1 MKILSCYIENYGKF
15 VKRDFDFDNDI
26 TAFNWENGAGKT
38 TLASFIKAMFYG
50 IPSVKANTKNFEDR
64 QHFFPFESGK
74 FGGSIV
80 FEHNG
85 AEFKIER
92 FFDKKSSVKDELKVY
107 KNGSLTDELGE
118 DIGKTIFGIDKESFE
133 KTVFFNAEDV
143 EIYTPAGI
151 EAKIQNSDEGSAA
164 KKVLE
169 DEIKKLQPQ
178 RGKNGLIPNQQEL
191 VRTLR
196 EEANRLESIQERTQ
210 TLYERRNQLK
220 KEIKEKEEEIK
231 KSLVLESKLEEYIMP
246 ANKERE
252 FAALSD
258 MFMTGI
264 PQESDFERINKYF
277 DEFKELEEKDAQLK
291 DQQQQILKK
300 AKTKKLLLAADAF
313 LIITAAVLLG
323 IGQIIGAVVTVGMA
337 GVLAVYLCVSAK
349 KLKQAQVLQQE
360 RRKLTLRYE
369 FCLQEIIEFVKEY
382 KTNYNES
389 DLKSEVKIIREA
401 AEKFIRDKEEYQRI
415 ELRRSEI
422 KREMGMKNADT
433 MQSER
438 EMTSLKQEL
447 ANLER
452 QLYCDE
458 AEMEDLADRQNQL
471 AEAEELL
478 IKYKES
484 LFVFEAALNALQ
496 EAESNIKNKYAAP
509 IKACFGKYEGLAEEI
524 IGAKIIIDDEFNV
537 YFEIMGQQ
545 KSYKHLSCGQKAVLA
560 FCFRMALIDSM
571 YNAEKP
577 FVILDD
583 PFISL
588 DKENMGKIAKA
599 VKMAA
604 KDRQIIYFCCH
615 DSRNV
620 IKSN

>member
-1 MKILSCYIENYGKF
+1 MKILSCHIENYGKF
-15 VKRDFDFDNDI
+15 VKKDFDFNADI
-26 TAFNWENGAGKT
+26 TAFDWENGAGKT
-38 TLASFIKAMFYG
+38 TLASFIKAIFYG
-50 IPSVKANTKNFEDR
+50 IPSVKTNTKNFEDR
-64 QHFFPFESGK
+64 QHFCPFESGK
-74 FGGSIV
+74 FGGSLV

-92 FFDKKSSVKDELKVY
+92 FFDKKSSVKDEVKVY
-107 KNGSLTDELGE
+107 KNGGLTDELGE
-118 DIGKTIFGIDKESFE
+118 DIGKTVFGIDKESFE
-133 KTVFFNAEDV
+133 KTVFFNAEDI

-151 EAKIQNSDEGSAA
+151 EAKIQNSDEGRAA

-196 EEANRLESIQERTQ
+196 EDAYRLESIQERIQ
-210 TLYERRNQLK
+210 TLYERKEQIK

-231 KSLVLESKLEEYIMP
+231 KSLVLESKLEEYVLP

-258 MFMTGI
+258 MFITGV
-264 PQESDFERINKYF
+264 PQESDFERINKCF
-277 DEFKELEEKDAQLK
+277 DEFKELEEKDAQIK
-291 DQQQQILKK
+291 EQQQQILKK

-323 IGQIIGAVVTVGMA
+323 VGQIIGAVVTVGMA
-337 GVLAVYLCVSAK
+337 GILAVYLCLSAK
-349 KLKQAQVLQQE
+349 KLKQAEVLQQE
-360 RRKLTLRYE
+360 RLKLTLIYE
-369 FCLQEIIEFVKEY
+369 FCLQEIIEFVREY
-382 KTNYNES
+382 KANYNES
-389 DLKSEVKIIREA
+389 DLKSEVVNIREA
-401 AEKFIRDKEEYQRI
+401 SEKYAREKEEHQRI

-422 KREMGMKNADT
+422 KREMGMKNADSI
-433 MQSER
+433 QSER
-438 EMTSLKQEL
+438 EMASLKQEMS
-447 ANLER
+447 NLER
-452 QLYCDE
+452 QIYRDE

-478 IKYKES
+478 TKYKDS
-484 LFVFEAALNALQ
+484 FFAFDAALKALQ
-496 EAESNIKNKYAAP
+496 EAEKNIKNKYAAP
-509 IKACFGKYEGLAEEI
+509 IKARFEKYSEVAEEV
-524 IGAKIIIDDEFNV
+524 IGEKIIIDDEFNV

-560 FCFRMALIDSM
+560 FCFRMALADSM
-571 YNAEKP
+571 YGEEKP

-583 PFISL
+583 PFVSL
-588 DKENMGKIAKA
+588 DKENMEKISKA
-599 VKMAA
+599 VKIAA
-604 KDRQIIYFCCH
+604 KDRQVIYFCCH

>member
-15 VKRDFDFDNDI
+15 VKRDFGFDNDI

-151 EAKIQNSDEGSAA
+151 EAKIQNSDEGSAT

-349 KLKQAQVLQQE
+349 KLKQAQFLQQE

>member
-1 MKILSCYIENYGKF
+1 MKIISCHIENYGKF
-15 VKRDFDFDNDI
+15 TKKDFYFDSDI
-26 TAFNWENGAGKT
+26 ASFNWENGAGKT

-50 IPSVKANTKNFEDR
+50 IPSVKANTKSFEDR
-64 QHFFPFESGK
+64 QHFYPFDKGS

-80 FEHNG
+80 FELNG
-85 AEFKIER
+85 TEFKIER
-92 FFDKKSSVKDELKVY
+92 FFDKKSSVKDEVKVY
-107 KNGSLTDELGE
+107 KNGGLTDELGD
-118 DIGKTIFGIDKESFE
+118 DIGKSVFGIDKESFE
-133 KTVFFNAEDV
+133 KTVFFNAEDI

-151 EAKIQNSDEGSAA
+151 EAKIQNSDEGSTA
-164 KKVLE
+164 KKLLE
-169 DEIKKLQPQ
+169 EEIKKLQPQ

-196 EEANRLESIQERTQ
+196 EEAYRLESIQERTQ
-210 TLYERRNQLK
+210 TLYERREQIK
-220 KEIKEKEEEIK
+220 EEIKEKEEEIK
-231 KSLVLESKLEEYIMP
+231 KSLVLESKLEEYVVP

-258 MFMTGI
+258 MFITGV
-264 PQESDFERINKYF
+264 PQKSDFERINKCF
-277 DEFKELEEKDAQLK
+277 DEFKELDEKDSQLK
-291 DQQQQILKK
+291 EQQQQILNK
-300 AKTKKLLLAADAF
+300 AKMNKLLLTVEAF

-323 IGQIIGAVVTVGMA
+323 VGQIIGAVVTVGMA
-337 GVLAVYLCVSAK
+337 GILAVYLCVSAK
-349 KLKQAQVLQQE
+349 KLKQAEVLQQE

-369 FCLQEIIEFVKEY
+369 FCLQEIIEFVRAY

-389 DLKSEVKIIREA
+389 DLKREVEIIREA
-401 AEKFIRDKEEYQRI
+401 AEKYLREKEEHQRI

-422 KREMGMKNADT
+422 KSEMGMKNADSI
-433 MQSER
+433 QSER
-438 EMTSLKQEL
+438 EMARLKQEM

-452 QLYCDE
+452 QIYRDE

-471 AEAEELL
+471 EEAEELL
-478 IKYKES
+478 TKYKES

-496 EAESNIKNKYAAP
+496 EAENNIKNKYAAP
-509 IKACFGKYEGLAEEI
+509 IKARFEKYSEIAEEV
-524 IGAKIIIDDEFNV
+524 IGEKIIIDDEFNV

-560 FCFRMALIDSM
+560 FCFRMALADSM
-571 YNAEKP
+571 YGEEKP

-588 DKENMGKIAKA
+588 DKDNMEKISKA
-599 VKMAA
+599 VRMAS

-620 IKSN
+620 IKST

>member
-1 MKILSCYIENYGKF
+1 VKIISCHIENYGKF
-15 VKRDFDFDNDI
+15 TKKDFYFDSDI
-26 TAFNWENGAGKT
+26 ASFNWENGAGKT

-50 IPSVKANTKNFEDR
+50 IPSVKANTKSFEDR
-64 QHFFPFESGK
+64 QHFYPFDKGS

-80 FEHNG
+80 FELNG
-85 AEFKIER
+85 TEFKIER
-92 FFDKKSSVKDELKVY
+92 FFDKKSSVKDEVKVY
-107 KNGSLTDELGE
+107 KNGGLTDELGD
-118 DIGKTIFGIDKESFE
+118 DIGKSVFGIDKESFE
-133 KTVFFNAEDV
+133 KTVFFNAEDI

-151 EAKIQNSDEGSAA
+151 EAKIQNSDEGSTA
-164 KKVLE
+164 KKLLE
-169 DEIKKLQPQ
+169 EEIKKLQPQ

-196 EEANRLESIQERTQ
+196 EEAYRLESIQERTQ
-210 TLYERRNQLK
+210 TLYERREQIK
-220 KEIKEKEEEIK
+220 EEIKEKEEEIK
-231 KSLVLESKLEEYIMP
+231 KSLVLESKLEEYVVP

-258 MFMTGI
+258 MFITGV
-264 PQESDFERINKYF
+264 PQKSDFERINKCF
-277 DEFKELEEKDAQLK
+277 DEFKELDEKDSQLK
-291 DQQQQILKK
+291 EQQQQILNK
-300 AKTKKLLLAADAF
+300 AKMNKLLLTVEAF

-323 IGQIIGAVVTVGMA
+323 VGQIIGAVVTVGMA
-337 GVLAVYLCVSAK
+337 GILAVYLCVSAK
-349 KLKQAQVLQQE
+349 KLKQAEVLQQE

-369 FCLQEIIEFVKEY
+369 FCLQEIIEFVRAY

-389 DLKSEVKIIREA
+389 DLKREVEIIREA
-401 AEKFIRDKEEYQRI
+401 AEKYLREKEEHQRI

-422 KREMGMKNADT
+422 KSEMGMKNADSI
-433 MQSER
+433 QSER
-438 EMTSLKQEL
+438 EMARLKQEM

-452 QLYCDE
+452 QIYRDE

-471 AEAEELL
+471 EEAEELL
-478 IKYKES
+478 TKYKES

-496 EAESNIKNKYAAP
+496 EAENNIKNKYAAP
-509 IKACFGKYEGLAEEI
+509 IKARFEKYSEIAEEV
-524 IGAKIIIDDEFNV
+524 IGEKIIIDDEFNV

-560 FCFRMALIDSM
+560 FCFRMALADSM
-571 YNAEKP
+571 YGEEKP

-588 DKENMGKIAKA
+588 DKDNMEKISKA
-599 VKMAA
+599 VRMAS

-620 IKSN
+620 IKST

>member
-1 MKILSCYIENYGKF
+1 MRIVSCHIETYGKF
-15 VKRDFDFDNDI
+15 AKKDFNFDHDFSG
-26 TAFNWENGAGKT
+26 FNWENGAGKT

-50 IPSVKANTKNFEDR
+50 IPSVKSNTKSFEDR
-64 QHFFPFESGK
+64 QHFCPFESGR
-74 FGGSIV
+74 FGGSVV

-107 KNGSLTDELGE
+107 KNGGLTDELGE
-118 DIGKTIFGIDKESFE
+118 DIGKTVFGIDKESFE
-133 KTVFFNAEDV
+133 KTVFFNAEDI

-164 KKVLE
+164 RKVME

-191 VRTLR
+191 VRSLR
-196 EEANRLESIQERTQ
+196 EEADRLESTQERVQ
-210 TLYERRNQLK
+210 TLYARRNQLK
-220 KEIKEKEEEIK
+220 REIEEKEEELK
-231 KSLVLESKLEEYIMP
+231 KSIVLASKLEEYVVP
-246 ANKERE
+246 VNKERE
-252 FAALSD
+252 LSALSD
-258 MFMTGI
+258 MFITGV

-291 DQQQQILKK
+291 EQQQQILKK
-300 AKTKKLLLAADAF
+300 GKTKKLLLAANAF
-313 LIITAAVLLG
+313 LIITAAVLLAV
-323 IGQIIGAVVTVGMA
+323 GQMIGAIVTVGMA
-337 GVLAVYLCVSAK
+337 GVLSVYLCISAK
-349 KLKQAQVLQQE
+349 KLKQAEVLQQE

-369 FCLQEIIEFVKEY
+369 FCLEEITEFVKQY
-382 KTNYNES
+382 KTNCDES
-389 DLKSEVKIIREA
+389 NLKSEVAMIQEA
-401 AEKFIRDKEEYQRI
+401 AERFIRAKEEQQRI
-415 ELRRSEI
+415 EVRRAEI
-422 KREMGMKNADT
+422 KREMGMKNADSAE
-433 MQSER
+433 SER
-438 EMTSLKQEL
+438 EMARLKQEM

-452 QLYCDE
+452 QIYRDE
-458 AEMEDLADRQNQL
+458 AEMEDLSDRENQL

-478 IKYKES
+478 AKHKET
-484 LFVFEAALNALQ
+484 LFLLEAALGALQ
-496 EAESNIKNKYAAP
+496 EAENNIKNKYAAP
-509 IKACFGKYEGLAEEI
+509 IKACFGKYSELAEEI
-524 IGAKIIIDDEFNV
+524 IGEKIIIDDEFNV

-560 FCFRMALIDSM
+560 FCFRMALVDSM
-571 YNAEKP
+571 YNENKP

-588 DKENMGKIAKA
+588 DKENMNKIAKT

-615 DSRNV
+615 DSRNM
-620 IKSN
+620 IKNS

>member
-1 MKILSCYIENYGKF
+1 MKIISCHIENYGKF
-15 VKRDFDFDNDI
+15 TKKDFYFDSDI
-26 TAFNWENGAGKT
+26 ASFNWENGAGKT

-50 IPSVKANTKNFEDR
+50 IPSVKANTKSFEDR
-64 QHFFPFESGK
+64 QHFYPFDKRS

-80 FEHNG
+80 FELNG
-85 AEFKIER
+85 TEFKIER
-92 FFDKKSSVKDELKVY
+92 FFDKKSSVKDEVKVY
-107 KNGSLTDELGE
+107 KNGGLTDELGD
-118 DIGKTIFGIDKESFE
+118 DIGKSVFGIDKESFE
-133 KTVFFNAEDV
+133 KTVFFNAEDI

-151 EAKIQNSDEGSAA
+151 EAKIQNSDEGSTA
-164 KKVLE
+164 KKLLE
-169 DEIKKLQPQ
+169 EEIKKLQPQ

-196 EEANRLESIQERTQ
+196 EEAYRLESIQERTQ
-210 TLYERRNQLK
+210 TLYERREQIK
-220 KEIKEKEEEIK
+220 EEIKEKEEEIK
-231 KSLVLESKLEEYIMP
+231 KSLVLESKLEEYVVP

-258 MFMTGI
+258 MFITGV
-264 PQESDFERINKYF
+264 PQKSDFERINKCF
-277 DEFKELEEKDAQLK
+277 DEFKELDEKDSQLK
-291 DQQQQILKK
+291 EQQQQILNK
-300 AKTKKLLLAADAF
+300 AKMNKLLLTVEAF

-323 IGQIIGAVVTVGMA
+323 VGQIIGAVVTVGMA
-337 GVLAVYLCVSAK
+337 GILAVYLCVSAK
-349 KLKQAQVLQQE
+349 KLKQAEVLQQE

-369 FCLQEIIEFVKEY
+369 FCLQEIIEFVRAY

-389 DLKSEVKIIREA
+389 DLKREVEIIREA
-401 AEKFIRDKEEYQRI
+401 AEKYLREKEEHQRI

-422 KREMGMKNADT
+422 KSEMGMKNADSI
-433 MQSER
+433 QSER
-438 EMTSLKQEL
+438 EMARLKQEM

-452 QLYCDE
+452 QIYRDE

-471 AEAEELL
+471 EEAEELL
-478 IKYKES
+478 TKYKES

-496 EAESNIKNKYAAP
+496 EAENNIKNKYAAP
-509 IKACFGKYEGLAEEI
+509 IKARFEKYSEIAEEV
-524 IGAKIIIDDEFNV
+524 IGEKIIIDDEFNV

-560 FCFRMALIDSM
+560 FCFRMALADSM
-571 YNAEKP
+571 YGEEKP

-588 DKENMGKIAKA
+588 DKDNMEKISKT
-599 VKMAA
+599 VRMAS

-620 IKSN
+620 IKST

>member
-64 QHFFPFESGK
+64 QHFLPFESGK

-191 VRTLR
+191 LRTLR

-300 AKTKKLLLAADAF
+300 DKTKKLLLAADAF